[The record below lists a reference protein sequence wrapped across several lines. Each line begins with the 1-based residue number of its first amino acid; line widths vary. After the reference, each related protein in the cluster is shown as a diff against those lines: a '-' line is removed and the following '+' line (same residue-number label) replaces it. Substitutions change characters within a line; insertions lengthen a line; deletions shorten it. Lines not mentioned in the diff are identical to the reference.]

1 MTFTNCTDI
10 VNIEL
15 KYYKDMVKLLSALVV
30 ALQGQTKLDSLNLE
44 TPNLI

>member
-15 KYYKDMVKLLSALVV
+15 KYYKDMVKLLSSLVI
-30 ALQGQTKLDSLNLE
+30 ALQGSAQLASLNLE
-44 TPNLI
+44 TPNLV